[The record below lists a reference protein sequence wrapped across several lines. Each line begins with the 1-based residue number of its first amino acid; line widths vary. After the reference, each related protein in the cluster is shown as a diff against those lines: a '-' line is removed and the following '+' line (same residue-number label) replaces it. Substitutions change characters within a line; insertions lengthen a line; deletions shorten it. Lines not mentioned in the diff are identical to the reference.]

1 MESKIVINDIK
12 TGKSYQKTLD
22 NNEFLGK
29 KIGEIVDGNLVGLK
43 GYELKVTGGSD
54 IAGFPMR
61 KSVEGSG
68 LKKVLIDKGAGL
80 RRPKKWLKVRKGVR
94 GNTVMSKTS
103 QINLRVEKYGSKSIE
118 ELLGVKKEE
127 IKEPM
132 KEEKV
137 EAKDKQG

>member
-94 GNTVMSKTS
+94 GNTIMSKTS
-103 QINLRVEKYGSKSIE
+103 QINLRVKKYGSKSIE
-118 ELLGVKKEE
+118 ELFGIKKEE